1 MATKIR
7 LQRQG
12 RKRAAIYHIVASDP
26 RNKRDG
32 KYIERLGIYNPNTH
46 PATVELD
53 FEAAVKWIGVGA
65 EMTDTAR
72 SILSKEGVLLMNHLK
87 GGVRKGALTEEQAEA
102 KFEAWKKENG
112 AKGDAIVKT
121 LAETKVADQKKAFAA
136 ETKIK
141 EDRAAAL
148 AVAASEL
155 AASLAPVVEEVVA
168 EEAPA
173 AEEVVAEEAPAT
185 EEVVAEVAP
194 ATEEAATEEEEKTA
208 E

>member
-72 SILSKEGVLLMNHLK
+72 SILSKEGVLLMNHLN

-148 AVAASEL
+148 ATAASEL

-173 AEEVVAEEAPAT
+173 EVAPAA

-194 ATEEAATEEEEKTA
+194 AATEESAPEADEKAA

>member
-46 PATVELD
+46 PATVELNFD
-53 FEAAVKWIGVGA
+53 AAVKWIGVGA

-72 SILSKEGVLLMNHLK
+72 SILSKEGVLLKNHLN
-87 GGVRKGALTEEQAEA
+87 GGVRKGALTEEQADA
-102 KFEAWKKENG
+102 KFEAWVKENT
-112 AKGDAIVKT
+112 AKSDATVKD
-121 LAETKVADQKKAFAA
+121 LAVEKEKAQKEALAA

-141 EDRAAAL
+141 EDRAAAV
-148 AVAASEL
+148 AAAASEL
-155 AASLAPVVEEVVA
+155 AAEAA
-168 EEAPA
+168 AAEAPA
-173 AEEVVAEEAPAT
+173 EEAT
-185 EEVVAEVAP
+185 EEVVAEAEAP
-194 ATEEAATEEEEKTA
+194 AEEAAPEAPSEEKAA